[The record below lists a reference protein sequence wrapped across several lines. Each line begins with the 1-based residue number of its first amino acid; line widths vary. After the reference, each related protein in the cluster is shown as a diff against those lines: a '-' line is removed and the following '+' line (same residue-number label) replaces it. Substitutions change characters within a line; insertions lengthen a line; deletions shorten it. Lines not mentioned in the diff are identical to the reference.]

1 MKKLLYII
9 ALGCTIS
16 ACKAQEIFP
25 LGTSVLDWPDNNY
38 YVKDISNELTQLE
51 GEWLWTDG
59 SSSFEVTL
67 EKFEMVVDPIHN
79 DVFHD
84 ALNGKYK
91 YTVNGVT
98 ISEKTTIL
106 PGLGNGFSLHY
117 TNPTTYEVVIK
128 DVASNRSRIGKFIL
142 TSPTE
147 AEVSFYTSEGVKIY
161 TNYTGEWSLPTE
173 MTLTKQ

>member
-1 MKKLLYII
+1 MKNFLII
-9 ALGCTIS
+9 ILASITCTL
-16 ACKAQEIFP
+16 AAQEIFP

-38 YVKDISNELTQLE
+38 YAKDINNDLTQLE

-59 SSSFEVTL
+59 SSSFEITF
-67 EKFEMVVDPIHN
+67 EKFEMVSHPIKSN
-79 DVFHD
+79 TFYD

-91 YTVNGVT
+91 YINNGVI
-98 ISEKTTIL
+98 ISETTTITA
-106 PGLGNGFSLHY
+106 GMDNDFSLY
-117 TNPTTYEVVIK
+117 YESPTAYGLVIK
-128 DVASNRSRIGKFIL
+128 DAASNRVRIGKFIL

>member
-1 MKKLLYII
+1 MKNFLII
-9 ALGCTIS
+9 ILASITCPL
-16 ACKAQEIFP
+16 AAQEIFP

-38 YVKDISNELTQLE
+38 YVKDINNELTQLE
-51 GEWLWTDG
+51 GEWLYTDG
-59 SSSFEVTL
+59 SSSFEVTF

-91 YTVNGVT
+91 YSVNGVT

-106 PGLGNGFSLHY
+106 PGLVNGFSLHF
-117 TNPTTYEVVIK
+117 TNPTTYEVVIR

-142 TSPTE
+142 KSPTE
-147 AEVSFYTSEGVKIY
+147 AEVSFYTSEGVIIY